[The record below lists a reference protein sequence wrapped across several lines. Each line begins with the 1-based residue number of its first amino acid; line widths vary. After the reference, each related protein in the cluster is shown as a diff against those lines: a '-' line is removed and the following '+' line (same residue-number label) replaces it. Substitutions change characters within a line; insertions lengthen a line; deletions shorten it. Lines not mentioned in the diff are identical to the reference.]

1 MRATFSAFVFLFAT
15 TLCATVFAA
24 TGLVVHTTEFGVGKF
39 HRYDN
44 KVHPYGAQ
52 NAWTPYILADGAA
65 TDKALTVKNADGSY
79 TVFFSTLDEMMK
91 SVVAISQSEGKKVS
105 VLNVHGH
112 GLPGAMW
119 FPKDE
124 ATRSGWMCGDW
135 NAAASGA
142 DVDNYNQYYGAVSV
156 SEIMQMRQ
164 MSNNPNVHM
173 ACTTG
178 AREWR
183 EGVANNPAFKA
194 ALDSEAQFHFLSCI
208 VGLGSVGDQFTKDIA
223 SIVLGQSGHVQ
234 TSMAFGLGDWS
245 MPEGMGFW
253 DYQSDD
259 QVNHDNS
266 NYTVHHT
273 DREIMQKGSVRMAS
287 FTSGAWSTTAL
298 TDRQFMLL
306 SFEPN
311 LKLGRV
317 LSPEFEAP
325 LAFSQRLPQRVRVP
339 GTSGY
344 VYVEQP

>member
-1 MRATFSAFVFLFAT
+1 MRAWLSVLSFFFAVSAFASN
-15 TLCATVFAA
+15 
-24 TGLVVHTTEFGVGKF
+24 GLVVHTTEFGVGKF

-44 KVHPYGAQ
+44 KVHAYGPA
-52 NAWTPYILADGAA
+52 NAWTPYVLADGAA
-65 TDKALTVKNADGSY
+65 TDQALTFKNSDGSY

-124 ATRSGWMCGDW
+124 ATKNGWMCGDW
-135 NAAASGA
+135 VAAANGA
-142 DVDNYNQYYGAVSV
+142 DRDNYNQYYSAVSASDV
-156 SEIMQMRQ
+156 MQIRS
-164 MSNNPNVHM
+164 MSNNPNVRA

-183 EGVANNPAFKA
+183 ELSTKNPAFRTI
-194 ALDSEAQFHFLSCI
+194 LESDAQFHFLSCV

-234 TSMAFGLGDWS
+234 TAMAFGLGDWS

-253 DYQSDD
+253 DYQSDE
-259 QVNHDNS
+259 QIERDNAK
-266 NYTVHHT
+266 YPVTRT
-273 DREIMQKGSVRMAS
+273 DREIMQKGAIRMAS
-287 FTSGAWSTTAL
+287 FVNGAWSTTAL
-298 TDRQFMLL
+298 TDRDFMMLG
-306 SFEPN
+306 FESN

-317 LSPEFEAP
+317 LSSPYEAP
-325 LAFSQRLPQRVRVP
+325 FSPVLPSRVRVP
-339 GTSGY
+339 GTNAY
-344 VYVEQP
+344 VYIEQQ